1 MLSPQRYL
9 FGSRIFDLK
18 KRNFLLNWSM
28 VGRQSEWLFTIG
40 WLIGMYGTRLE
51 RVIIRIH
58 LLNDL
63 RLLVY
68 GQIVD
73 PVVDGMATRTLH
85 LIRVVHIVA
94 VVQIA
99 RWIGALSEWIVLDK
113 VQVLLLRS
121 CLVRLLGCLVIFHL
135 LVQIL
140 LSS

>member
-1 MLSPQRYL
+1 M
-9 FGSRIFDLK
+9 
-18 KRNFLLNWSM
+18 LNWSM